1 MSTSPQRRSEKFL
14 LKSPDAEPDLHRPIA
29 MNCIHAKWQW
39 TASIVAVAVLLL
51 FMVHGAY
58 GQSAAFAIFT
68 GHALDP
74 QGASVPGA
82 TVTATNVETGIVR
95 TTQTTSDGLYR
106 FDHLPPGIYDVVI
119 EARSLAKAE
128 AKNVK
133 LQVGERRDINFNL
146 ELARRKESVI
156 VTSAIPLIETTK
168 TDVSTVI
175 DEKDVANLPTTTS
188 FEGVGG
194 VSNDFEGLAASAPG
208 VRYDYTN
215 DSADLVGPGNVNDR
229 GIVVNVDGGNIWDQ
243 AQILVA
249 RDSLGASVEEVK
261 EFQVLTNNYN
271 AEYGQAGSI
280 ILNVVTK
287 SGTNDLH
294 GDFHAYFRG
303 RNLESSNFFY
313 NLSNPT
319 SRAPFFK
326 HEYGF
331 TAGGPL
337 VKDRLFWFTSLEDT
351 AQGAPV
357 TSLPFGNTITIN
369 QPVNELLWSAKV
381 DANLTDKHTLTVRY
395 NVQRD
400 TSSNVLLQ
408 TPPGNTDPSGLVE
421 SVIHNAGLNMGMIS
435 TLTSHAVNEARFFW
449 HRFLLSTLTASML
462 PGEAL
467 PNAYVG
473 ADFCCPQGDYQNRFQ
488 YIDNLS
494 WTRGSHAYKF
504 GANISHFPIHA
515 LFQQFHYG
523 EYSNFAP
530 GPCTNSFFP
539 QADGECPSQFAI
551 GLGPSSVNTAD
562 NIYGLYF
569 QDTWRFR
576 RNVTVNYGLRYDKED
591 GAFKGGTIS
600 DPQVPGGCL
609 QSNRLI
615 PACGSDNT
623 NWQPRLG
630 IAWSPNFEHGT
641 MHWLFGDPGKSVIR
655 VGGAR
660 ITEMVDL
667 NVVVNSL
674 IFDGNTLFTQS
685 ITPRSIGND
694 GLTTGQQ
701 ILNAYPDQ
709 PSTALLNLFKPVGYY
724 GRVRPISPMLKN
736 PQVNMASLV
745 YQRQLGSSFTYCI
758 GYQGVF
764 AHGLFGEKDTN
775 FPTPTA
781 DPAHPGY
788 FYMPGVPDRAFG
800 PIRTVFSDRESGYN
814 ALVITAVKRM
824 AHHIQFQGSY
834 TWSHTLSDGEDFF
847 GLSEPGNPL
856 APLRL
861 DNASAQNDIRHL
873 VNFNFVADTNNLMHT
888 PVVRTI
894 VNNWTFGMLST
905 LQSGRP
911 FPVSTGDASFAGLNF
926 PALGSETMQRPNI
939 CTTGSSV
946 PGCAGAPAGALVATN
961 IGSISGTNL
970 EVGPAGVAACVAA
983 GLTNCAALQTT
994 FAAPAGASTSGPV
1007 DSFARTP
1014 VDFQYINGNLARNA
1028 GQSLA
1033 IYRFDISLT
1042 KAIKFP
1048 KWESASLEL
1057 NMDVFNLFNHPG
1069 FIFNN
1074 SFDTLNLL
1082 LLPAPTVNGVPNP
1095 NFNCTASCLNPFT
1108 GLYLGA
1114 NGQPLTL
1121 ANFQRATF
1129 AAAKNF
1135 NGLGGPA
1142 GEVTARIIQLAIRFR
1157 W

>member
-1 MSTSPQRRSEKFL
+1 MQDDYEIGWP
-14 LKSPDAEPDLHRPIA
+14 LKLKIGLVRTE
-29 MNCIHAKWQW
+29 WQW
-39 TASIVAVAVLLL
+39 IVSIVAVAVLLQL
-51 FMVHGAY
+51 TAHSAY
-58 GQSAAFAIFT
+58 CQSGAFATVT
-68 GHALDP
+68 GRAFDP
-74 QGASVPGA
+74 QGASVAGA
-82 TVTATNVETGIVR
+82 KITAANVETGIVR
-95 TTQTTSDGLYR
+95 TAQTTSDGLYR
-106 FDHLPPGIYDVVI
+106 LDYLSPGIYDVVI
-119 EARSLAKAE
+119 ETKSFTKAE

-133 LQVGERRDINFNL
+133 LQVGEQRDINFNL
-146 ELARRKESVI
+146 QIASEQESMV
-156 VTSAIPLIETTK
+156 VTSEMPLVETTK
-168 TDVSTVI
+168 TDVSSVI
-175 DEKDVANLPTTTS
+175 DDKGVAVLPTTTS

-194 VSNDFEGLAASAPG
+194 VSNDFEGLAVSAPG
-208 VRYDYTN
+208 MRYDYTN

-249 RDSLGASVEEVK
+249 RDALGASVEEVK

-287 SGTNDLH
+287 SGTNDFH
-294 GDFHAYFRG
+294 GDVHAYFRG
-303 RNLESSNFFY
+303 RNLGASNFFY
-313 NLSNPT
+313 NLSDPP

-331 TAGGPL
+331 TAGGPFAR
-337 VKDRLFWFTSLEDT
+337 DRLFWFTSLEHT
-351 AQGAPV
+351 AQGSPITV
-357 TSLPFGNTITIN
+357 LPFGATVTVN
-369 QPVNELLWSAKV
+369 QPTNELLWSAKV
-381 DANLTDKHTLTVRY
+381 DAKLTDKHTLTARS

-408 TPPGNTDPSGLVE
+408 TPPGTTDPSGLVG
-421 SVIHNAGLNMGMIS
+421 SVIHDAGLNIGLIS
-435 TLTSHAVNEARFFW
+435 TLTLNTVNEARFFW
-449 HRFLLSTLTASML
+449 HRFLLSTTTASTL

-494 WTRGSHAYKF
+494 WMRGRHAFKF
-504 GANISHFPIHA
+504 GANISHFSIDA

-539 QADGECPSQFAI
+539 QADGECPSQFTI
-551 GLGPSSVNTAD
+551 GLGPGAVNTAD
-562 NIYGLYF
+562 NIYGFYA
-569 QDTWRFR
+569 QDTWQVR
-576 RNVTVNYGLRYDKED
+576 RNITVNYGLRYDRED
-591 GAFKGGTIS
+591 GAFRGGTIS
-600 DPQVPGGCL
+600 DPQVPGGCF
-609 QSNRLI
+609 QSNGLI

-623 NWQPRLG
+623 NLQPRLG
-630 IAWSPNFEHGT
+630 IAWSPNFEHGIA
-641 MHWLFGDPGKSVIR
+641 HWLFGDPGRSVIR
-655 VGGAR
+655 AAGAR

-667 NVVVNSL
+667 NVDVNSL
-674 IFDGNTLFTQS
+674 IFNGNTLFTQA
-685 ITPRSIGND
+685 ITPGSISND

-701 ILNAYPDQ
+701 VLNVYPNE
-709 PSTALLNLFKPVGYY
+709 PNTALLGLFKPADFY

-736 PQVNMASLV
+736 PQVIMTSVV
-745 YQRQLGSSFTYCI
+745 YQRQIKSSFTFSI

-764 AHGLFGEKDTN
+764 AHGLFGETDTN
-775 FPTPTA
+775 FPTPIA
-781 DPAHPGY
+781 DPAHTGY
-788 FYMPGVPDRAFG
+788 FYMPGVPNPAFG
-800 PIRTVFSDRESGYN
+800 PIRTVSSDRESGYN
-814 ALVITAVKRM
+814 ALVITAIKRM
-824 AHHIQFQGSY
+824 SSHFQFQCSY

-856 APLRL
+856 ASLHL

-873 VNFNFVADTNNLMHT
+873 VNFNFVADSNNLLHT
-888 PVVRTI
+888 PVVSTI
-894 VNNWTFGMLST
+894 LNNWTFGVLST

-911 FPVSTGDASFAGLNF
+911 YPVSTGDASFTGLNF
-926 PALGSETMQRPNI
+926 SALGSETMQRPNI
-939 CTTGSSV
+939 CTAGSSV
-946 PGCAGAPAGALVATN
+946 PGCGGAPIGALVATN

-970 EVGPAGVAACVAA
+970 EVGPAGVSACVAA
-983 GLTNCAALQTT
+983 GLANCPALQTT

-1007 DSFARTP
+1007 DSFAGTP
-1014 VDFQYINGNLARNA
+1014 VDFQQIDGNLARNA

-1033 IYRFDISLT
+1033 LYRFDISLT
-1042 KAIKFP
+1042 KTIKIP

-1057 NMDVFNLFNHPG
+1057 KMDVFNVFNHPG

-1082 LLPAPTVNGVPNP
+1082 SLPKLTVNGAPNP
-1095 NFNCTASCLNPFT
+1095 DFNCTASCLNPFT

-1129 AAAKNF
+1129 SAAKNF
-1135 NGLGGPA
+1135 NGLGGPS
-1142 GEVTARIIQLAIRFR
+1142 GEVTPRIIQLAARFR

>member
-1 MSTSPQRRSEKFL
+1 
-14 LKSPDAEPDLHRPIA
+14 
-29 MNCIHAKWQW
+29 
-39 TASIVAVAVLLL
+39 VAGLLL
-51 FMVHGAY
+51 LIAPGAY
-58 GQSAAFAIFT
+58 CQSASFAIFT
-68 GHALDP
+68 GRAQDP
-74 QGASVPGA
+74 QGASVAGA
-82 TVTATNVETGIVR
+82 TVTATNQETGIVR

-106 FDHLPPGIYDVVI
+106 FDDLPPGIYDVVI
-119 EARSLAKAE
+119 EARSFARVE
-128 AKNVK
+128 VKNVN
-133 LQVGERRDINFNL
+133 LWVGEQRDVNFNL
-146 ELARRKESVI
+146 KLAGGKQSVV
-156 VTSAIPLIETTK
+156 VTSELPLIETTK

-194 VSNDFEGLAASAPG
+194 VSNDFEGLAVSAPG
-208 VRYDYTN
+208 VRYDYTS
-215 DSADLVGPGNVNDR
+215 DSSDLVGPGNVNDR
-229 GIVVNVDGGNIWDQ
+229 GITVNVDGGNIWDE

-249 RDSLGASVEEVK
+249 RDALGASVEEVK

-287 SGTNDLH
+287 SGTNDFH

-303 RNLESSNFFY
+303 RNLESSTYFY
-313 NLSNPT
+313 NLSDPT

-331 TAGGPL
+331 TAGGPF
-337 VKDRLFWFTSLEDT
+337 VKNRLFWFSSLEDT

-357 TSLPFGNTITIN
+357 TSLPFGNSITIN

-381 DANLTDKHTLTVRY
+381 EANLTDKHLLTVRY

-400 TSSNVLLQ
+400 TSSNVLLN
-408 TPPGNTDPSGLVE
+408 TPPGSTDPSGLVN
-421 SVIHNAGLNMGMIS
+421 STIHDSGLNIGLIS
-435 TLTSHAVNEARFFW
+435 TLTSHAVNQARFFW
-449 HRFLLSTLTASML
+449 HRFLLSTLTARTL
-462 PGEAL
+462 PAEAF

-494 WTRGSHAYKF
+494 WTRGRHAFKF
-504 GANISHFPIHA
+504 GVNISHFPIHS

-530 GPCTNSFFP
+530 GPCLNSFFP
-539 QADGECPSQFAI
+539 QADGQCPSQFTI
-551 GLGPSSVNTAD
+551 GLGPGAVNIAD
-562 NIYGLYF
+562 NIYGIYA
-569 QDTWRFR
+569 QDTWQFR
-576 RNVTVNYGLRYDKED
+576 RNITVNYGLRFDKED
-591 GAFKGGTIS
+591 GAFTGGTVP

-609 QSNRLI
+609 QSNGLI
-615 PACGSDNT
+615 PACGSDNA

-630 IAWSPNFEHGT
+630 IAWSPSFENGT
-641 MHWLFGDPGKSVIR
+641 GHWLFGDPGKSVIR
-655 VGGAR
+655 AAGGR

-667 NVVVNSL
+667 NVTVNSR

-685 ITPRSIGND
+685 ITAGSIGSD
-694 GLTTGQQ
+694 GATGEQV
-701 ILNAYPDQ
+701 LKTYPNL
-709 PSTALLNLFKPVGYY
+709 PSASLLDLFKPVGYY
-724 GRVRPISPMLKN
+724 GRVRPISPTLKN

-745 YQRQLGSSFTYCI
+745 YQRQLGSSFTYSI
-758 GYQGVF
+758 GYQAAF
-764 AHGLFGEKDTN
+764 THGLFGEKDTN
-775 FPTPTA
+775 FPTPIA

-788 FYMPGVPDRAFG
+788 FYMPGVPNPAFG

-824 AHHIQFQGSY
+824 SHNVQFQGSY
-834 TWSHTLSDGEDFF
+834 VWSHTLSDGEDFF

-856 APLRL
+856 APLSL
-861 DNASAQNDIRHL
+861 DNASAQNDLRHL
-873 VNFNFVADTNNLMHT
+873 VNFNFVADTNNLFEA
-888 PVVRTI
+888 PVARTI
-894 VNNWTFGMLST
+894 LNNWTFGMMST

-911 FPVSTGDASFAGLNF
+911 FPVSTGDASITGLNF
-926 PALGSETMQRPNI
+926 TDLGSETMQRPNV
-939 CTTGSSV
+939 CTAGSSA
-946 PGCAGAPAGALVATN
+946 PGCAGAPIGALVATN

-983 GLTNCAALQTT
+983 GLTDCAALQTT
-994 FAAPAGASTSGPV
+994 FAAPAGVSTSGPV
-1007 DSFARTP
+1007 DSITGTP
-1014 VDFQYINGNLARNA
+1014 VDFQYIDGNLVRNA

-1042 KAIKFP
+1042 KAIKIP

-1057 NMDVFNLFNHPG
+1057 KMDVFNLFNHPG

-1074 SFDTLNLL
+1074 SFDALNLL
-1082 LLPAPTVNGVPNP
+1082 LLPARIVNGAPNP
-1095 NFNCTASCLNPFT
+1095 NFNCTVSCLNPFT

-1114 NGQPLTL
+1114 NGRPLTL

-1129 AAAKNF
+1129 NAAKNF

-1142 GEVTARIIQLAIRFR
+1142 GEVTPRIIQLAIRFR

>member
-1 MSTSPQRRSEKFL
+1 MSTSPPRQEKKFL
-14 LKSPDAEPDLHRPIA
+14 AKNPYTKPDLHRAID
-29 MNCIHAKWQW
+29 MTCIHTTWQW
-39 TASIVAVAVLLL
+39 TASIVAVAVLVLL
-51 FMVHGAY
+51 TAHGAL
-58 GQSAAFAIFT
+58 GQSASFATFT
-68 GHALDP
+68 GSALDP

-82 TVTATNVETGIVR
+82 TLTATNVETDIVR

-106 FDHLPPGIYDVVI
+106 FDNLPPGIYDVVI
-119 EARSLAKAE
+119 EARSFTKAE

-133 LQVGERRDINFNL
+133 LQVGEQRDINFNL
-146 ELARRKESVI
+146 EPAGEKQFLV
-156 VTSAIPLIETTK
+156 VTSETPLIETTK
-168 TDVSTVI
+168 TDVSTMI
-175 DEKDVANLPTTTS
+175 DDKDVANLPTTTS

-249 RDSLGASVEEVK
+249 RDALGASVEEVK

-287 SGTNDLH
+287 SGTNGFH
-294 GDFHAYFRG
+294 GDLHAYFRG
-303 RNLESSNFFY
+303 RNLGASDFFY

-337 VKDRLFWFTSLEDT
+337 VKDRLFWFMSLEDT
-351 AQGAPV
+351 AQGSPA
-357 TSLPFGNTITIN
+357 TLLPFDTTVTVN
-369 QPVNELLWSAKV
+369 QPTNELLWSAKV
-381 DANLTDKHTLTVRY
+381 DAKLTDKHTLTVRY

-408 TPPGNTDPSGLVE
+408 TPPGSTDPSGLVD
-421 SVIHNAGLNMGMIS
+421 SIIHNGGLNVGMIS
-435 TLTSHAVNEARFFW
+435 ALTLHTVNEARFFW
-449 HRFLLSTLTASML
+449 HRFLLSTLTASTM

-494 WTRGSHAYKF
+494 WTRGSHAFKF
-504 GANISHFPIHA
+504 GANISHFPIHS

-530 GPCTNSFFP
+530 GACTNSFFP
-539 QADGECPSQFAI
+539 QADGECPSQFTI
-551 GLGPSSVNTAD
+551 GLGAGTVNTVD
-562 NIYGLYF
+562 NIYGIYA
-569 QDTWRFR
+569 QDTWQFR

-600 DPQVPGGCL
+600 DPQMPGGCL
-609 QSNRLI
+609 QSNGLI
-615 PACGSDNT
+615 PACGSDNN

-641 MHWLFGDPGKSVIR
+641 AHRLFGDPGKSVIR
-655 VGGAR
+655 AAAAS

-667 NVVVNSL
+667 NVAVNSL
-674 IFDGNTLFTQS
+674 IFDGNNLFTQS
-685 ITPRSIGND
+685 ITAGSISDD
-694 GLTTGQQ
+694 GVTTGQQ
-701 ILNAYPDQ
+701 VLKAYPSE
-709 PSTALLNLFKPVGYY
+709 PSAALLDLFKPVGFY
-724 GRVRPISPMLKN
+724 GRVRPISPTLKN
-736 PQVNMASLV
+736 PQVTMASLV
-745 YQRQLGSSFTYCI
+745 YQRQLGSSFTYSI

-775 FPTPTA
+775 FPTPIA
-781 DPAHPGY
+781 DPAHPDY
-788 FYMPGVPDRAFG
+788 LYMPGVPDPAFG

-834 TWSHTLSDGEDFF
+834 MWSHTLSNGEDFF

-861 DNASAQNDIRHL
+861 DNASAQNDLRHL
-873 VNFNFVADTNNLMHT
+873 VNFNLVADTNNLLHT

-894 VNNWTFGMLST
+894 LNNWTFGMLST

-911 FPVSTGDASFAGLNF
+911 FPVSTGDASFTGLNF
-926 PALGSETMQRPNI
+926 SALGSETMQRPNV
-939 CTTGSSV
+939 CTAGSSL
-946 PGCAGAPAGALVATN
+946 PGCAGAPIGALVATN

-970 EVGPAGVAACVAA
+970 EVGPAGVATCVAA
-983 GLTNCAALQTT
+983 GLNNCAALQTT

-1007 DSFARTP
+1007 DSFTGRP
-1014 VDFQYINGNLARNA
+1014 VDFQYIDGNLVRNA
-1028 GQSLA
+1028 GQSLPL
-1033 IYRFDISLT
+1033 YRFDVSLT
-1042 KAIKFP
+1042 KAIKIP
-1048 KWESASLEL
+1048 KWESNLEL
-1057 NMDVFNLFNHPG
+1057 KMDVFNLFNHPG

-1074 SFDTLNLL
+1074 SFDVLNLL
-1082 LLPAPTVNGVPNP
+1082 LRPALTVNGAPNP
-1095 NFNCTASCLNPFT
+1095 NFNCTVSCLNPFT

-1114 NGQPLTL
+1114 NSQPLTL
-1121 ANFQRATF
+1121 ANFQRAKF
-1129 AAAKNF
+1129 NAAKNF

-1142 GEVTARIIQLAIRFR
+1142 GEVTPRIIQLAIRFR

>member
-1 MSTSPQRRSEKFL
+1 MSSNPRPRSDF
-14 LKSPDAEPDLHRPIA
+14 
-29 MNCIHAKWQW
+29 IHAKWPG
-39 TASIVAVAVLLL
+39 TLSIVGVTFLLL
-51 FMVHGAY
+51 LTAAGTY

-68 GHALDP
+68 GRATDP
-74 QGASVPGA
+74 QGASVAGA
-82 TVTATNVETGIVR
+82 KVTATNAETDIVR

-106 FDHLPPGIYDVVI
+106 FDNLPPGIYDVAI
-119 EARSLAKAE
+119 EARSFANAE

-133 LQVGERRDINFNL
+133 LQVGEQRDVNFSL
-146 ELARRKESVI
+146 KLAGEKQAVVVSGEL
-156 VTSAIPLIETTK
+156 PLIESTK
-168 TDVSTVI
+168 TDVSTTI
-175 DEKDVANLPTTTS
+175 DDKDVADLPTTTS
-188 FEGVGG
+188 FDSVGG

-208 VRYDYTN
+208 VKYDNTN

-229 GIVVNVDGGNIWDQ
+229 GIVVNVDGGNTWDQ

-271 AEYGQAGSI
+271 AEFGQAGSI

-287 SGTNDLH
+287 SGTNDFH

-303 RNLESSNFFY
+303 RNLESSSYFY
-313 NLSNPT
+313 NLSDPA

-357 TSLPFGNTITIN
+357 TLLPFGDTVTVN
-369 QPVNELLWSAKV
+369 QPTNELLWSAKI
-381 DANLTDKHTLTVRY
+381 DAKLTVKHTLTVRY

-408 TPPGNTDPSGLVE
+408 TPPGSTDPSGLVN
-421 SVIHNAGLNMGMIS
+421 SVIHNGSLNIGVIS
-435 TLTSHAVNEARFFW
+435 TLTLQTVNEARFFW
-449 HRFLLSTLTASML
+449 HRFLLSTLSASSL
-462 PGEAL
+462 PGEFL
-467 PNAYVG
+467 PNAYIG
-473 ADFCCPQGDYQNRFQ
+473 ADFCCPQGDDQNRFQ

-494 WTRGSHAYKF
+494 WTRGRHAFKF

-515 LFQQFHYG
+515 LYQQFHNG
-523 EYSNFAP
+523 EYSNFAS
-530 GPCTNSFFP
+530 GACTNSLFP
-539 QADGECPSQFAI
+539 QTDGECPSQFTI
-551 GLGPSSVNTAD
+551 GLGPGVANTSD
-562 NIYGLYF
+562 NIYGFYA
-569 QDTWRFR
+569 QDSWQLR
-576 RNVTVNYGLRYDKED
+576 RNITVNYGLRYDRES

-609 QSNRLI
+609 QSNGLI
-615 PACGSDNT
+615 PACGSDNE

-630 IAWSPNFEHGT
+630 VAWSPNYEHGIG
-641 MHWLFGDPGKSVIR
+641 HWLFGDPDKSVIR
-655 VGGAR
+655 AAAAR

-685 ITPRSIGND
+685 ITTGSLGND
-694 GLTTGQQ
+694 GSTTGQQ
-701 ILNAYPDQ
+701 VLNAYPNQ
-709 PSTALLNLFKPVGYY
+709 PSIALLDLFKPVGYY
-724 GRVRPISPMLKN
+724 GRLRPISPTLKN
-736 PQVNMASLV
+736 PQVTMASLV
-745 YQRQLGSSFTYCI
+745 YQRQIGPSFTYSV

-775 FPTPTA
+775 FPTPIA

-788 FYMPGVPDRAFG
+788 FYMPGVPDPAFG

-824 AHHIQFQGSY
+824 SYHVQFQASY

-856 APLRL
+856 APLSL

-873 VNFNFVADTNNLMHT
+873 VNFSFVADTNHLLHS
-888 PVVRTI
+888 PVAGAI
-894 VNNWTFGMLST
+894 LNSWIFGMMST

-926 PALGSETMQRPNI
+926 SALGSETMQRPNV
-939 CTTGSSV
+939 CTPGSSA
-946 PGCAGAPAGALVATN
+946 PGCAAAPVGALVATN
-961 IGSISGTNL
+961 IGSVSGTNL
-970 EVGPAGVAACVAA
+970 EVGPTGVAACIAA
-983 GLTNCAALQTT
+983 GQTNCAALQTT
-994 FAAPAGASTSGPV
+994 FAAPAAASTSGPV
-1007 DSFARTP
+1007 DSLTGTP
-1014 VDFQYINGNLARNA
+1014 VDFQYINGNLVRNA

-1042 KAIKFP
+1042 RAIKIP

-1057 NMDVFNLFNHPG
+1057 KMDVFNLFNHPG

-1074 SFDTLNLL
+1074 SFDVLNLL
-1082 LLPAPTVNGVPNP
+1082 LLPALSVNGAPNP

-1129 AAAKNF
+1129 NAAKRF

-1142 GEVTARIIQLAIRFR
+1142 GEVTPRIIQLAIRFR

>member
-1 MSTSPQRRSEKFL
+1 M
-14 LKSPDAEPDLHRPIA
+14 
-29 MNCIHAKWQW
+29 
-39 TASIVAVAVLLL
+39 VAVGVFLQLTAQ
-51 FMVHGAY
+51 GAH
-58 GQSAAFAIFT
+58 GQSAAFATIT
-68 GHALDP
+68 GRTFDP
-74 QGASVPGA
+74 QGASIPGA
-82 TVTATNVETGIVR
+82 TITAVNVETDIVR
-95 TTQTTSDGLYR
+95 TAQTSSDGLYR
-106 FDHLPPGIYDVVI
+106 LDYLSPGAYDVVI
-119 EARSLAKAE
+119 EAGSFTRAE

-133 LQVGERRDINFNL
+133 LQVGELRDINFSL
-146 ELARRKESVI
+146 KLAEEKQAMV
-156 VTSAIPLIETTK
+156 VTSETPLVETTK

-175 DEKDVANLPTTTS
+175 DDVGVADLPTTTS

-194 VSNDFEGLAASAPG
+194 VSNDFEGLAVSAPG

-249 RDSLGASVEEVK
+249 RDALGASVEEVK

-294 GDFHAYFRG
+294 GDAHAYFRG
-303 RNLESSNFFY
+303 RNLGASNFFY
-313 NLSNPT
+313 NLSDPT

-331 TAGGPL
+331 TVGGPL
-337 VKDRLFWFTSLEDT
+337 IKNRLFWFTSMENT

-357 TSLPFGNTITIN
+357 TELPFRNTVTIN
-369 QPVNELLWSAKV
+369 QTSNELLWSAKL
-381 DANLTDKHTLTVRY
+381 DAKFTDKYILTARY
-395 NVQRD
+395 NLQRD
-400 TSSNVLLQ
+400 ASTNVLLQ
-408 TPPGNTDPSGLVE
+408 TPPGSTDPSGLVG
-421 SVIHNAGLNMGMIS
+421 SFIHDAGLNVGLIS
-435 TLTSHAVNEARFFW
+435 TLTLHTVNEARFFW
-449 HRFLLSTLTASML
+449 HRFLLSTTSASTL

-473 ADFCCPQGDYQNRFQ
+473 ADFCCPQGDFQNRFQ

-494 WTRGSHAYKF
+494 WTRGNHAFKV
-504 GANISHFPIHA
+504 GANISHFTIHS

-530 GPCTNSFFP
+530 GPCINTFFP
-539 QADGECPSQFAI
+539 QADGECPSQFTI
-551 GLGPSSVNTAD
+551 GLGPGAVDTAD
-562 NIYGLYF
+562 NIFGFYA
-569 QDTWRFR
+569 QDAWQFR
-576 RNVTVNYGLRYDKED
+576 RNITVNYGLRYDRED
-591 GAFKGGTIS
+591 GAFRGGTIPA
-600 DPQVPGGCL
+600 PQVPGGCL
-609 QSNRLI
+609 QSNGLI
-615 PACGSDNT
+615 PACGSDNN

-630 IAWSPNFEHGT
+630 IAWSPNFDHGAW
-641 MHWLFGDPGKSVIR
+641 HWLFGDSGKSVIR
-655 VGGAR
+655 AAAAT

-667 NVVVNSL
+667 NVMVNSL
-674 IFDGNTLFTQS
+674 IFDGNTLFTQA
-685 ITPRSIGND
+685 ITPASISND
-694 GLTTGQQ
+694 GSVTGQRV
-701 ILNAYPDQ
+701 LNSYPAE
-709 PSTALLNLFKPVGYY
+709 PNLALLDLFKPAGYY

-745 YQRQLGSSFTYCI
+745 YQRQIRSSYTYSI

-775 FPTPTA
+775 FPTPIA

-788 FYMPGVPDRAFG
+788 FYMPGVPNPAFG
-800 PIRTVFSDRESGYN
+800 PIRTVSSDRESGYN
-814 ALVITAVKRM
+814 ALVITAIKQM
-824 AHHIQFQGSY
+824 AHHFQFQGSY

-856 APLRL
+856 ASLHL

-873 VNFNFVADTNNLMHT
+873 VNFNIVADTNNLIET
-888 PVVRTI
+888 PVFRTI
-894 VNNWTFGMLST
+894 FNNWTIGILST

-911 FPVSTGDASFAGLNF
+911 FPVSTGDASFTGLNF
-926 PALGSETMQRPNI
+926 SALGSETMQRPNI
-939 CTTGSSV
+939 CSVGSPV
-946 PGCAGAPAGALVATN
+946 PSCAGAPAGALVSTN

-983 GLTNCAALQTT
+983 GLANCGALQTT

-1007 DSFARTP
+1007 DSFAGTP
-1014 VDFQYINGNLARNA
+1014 VDFQYIEGNLARNA

-1033 IYRFDISLT
+1033 LYRFDLSMTRGFKI
-1042 KAIKFP
+1042 P
-1048 KWESASLEL
+1048 KWESAGLEL
-1057 NMDVFNLFNHPG
+1057 KMDVFNVFNHPL

-1082 LLPAPTVNGVPNP
+1082 QLPALTVNGAPNP

-1108 GLYLGA
+1108 SLYLGV

-1121 ANFQRATF
+1121 ADFQRATYS
-1129 AAAKNF
+1129 AARNF
-1135 NGLGGPA
+1135 NGLGGPS
-1142 GEVTARIIQLAIRFR
+1142 GEVTPRIMQLAVRFR

>member
-1 MSTSPQRRSEKFL
+1 M
-14 LKSPDAEPDLHRPIA
+14 
-29 MNCIHAKWQW
+29 
-39 TASIVAVAVLLL
+39 VAGVMLLL
-51 FMVHGAY
+51 TPYSAH
-58 GQSAAFAIFT
+58 GQSAAFATIT
-68 GHALDP
+68 GRVLDP
-74 QGASVPGA
+74 QGASVAGMA
-82 TVTATNVETGIVR
+82 VTATNLETSIAR
-95 TTQTTSDGLYR
+95 TTQTTSEGLYR
-106 FDHLPPGIYDVVI
+106 FENLTPGVYDVVI
-119 EARSLAKAE
+119 EVSSFARAE
-128 AKNVK
+128 AQNVK
-133 LQVGERRDINFNL
+133 LQVGEQRDINFNL
-146 ELARRKESVI
+146 KLAGEKRSLV
-156 VTSAIPLIETTK
+156 VTAEVPLVETTK

-175 DEKDVANLPTTTS
+175 GDKDVASLPTTTS

-208 VRYDYTN
+208 VKYDYTN

-249 RDSLGASVEEVK
+249 RDSLGASVEEIK

-287 SGTNDLH
+287 SGTNDFH

-303 RNLESSNFFY
+303 RNLGASNYFY
-313 NLSNPT
+313 NLSDPT

-337 VKDRLFWFTSLEDT
+337 VKNRLFWFTSLEDT
-351 AQGAPV
+351 AQGAPI
-357 TSLPFGNTITIN
+357 TSLPFGNSITIN
-369 QPVNELLWSAKV
+369 QPVNELLWSTKV
-381 DANLTDKHTLTVRY
+381 DANLTGKHTLTVRY

-408 TPPGNTDPSGLVE
+408 TPPGSTDPSGLVD
-421 SVIHNAGLNMGMIS
+421 SVVHNNGLNVGLIS

-449 HRFLLSTLTASML
+449 HRFLLSTMPASTL
-462 PGEAL
+462 PGEGL

-473 ADFCCPQGDYQNRFQ
+473 ADFCCPQGDFQNRYQ

-494 WTRGSHAYKF
+494 WTRGSHAFKF
-504 GANISHFPIHA
+504 GTNISHFPIHA

-523 EYSNFAP
+523 EYSFFAP

-539 QADGECPSQFAI
+539 QANGECPSQFTI
-551 GLGPSSVNTAD
+551 GLGPGNVNTVD
-562 NIYGLYF
+562 TIYGFYF
-569 QDTWRFR
+569 QDTWQFR
-576 RNVTVNYGLRYDKED
+576 RNLTVNYGLRYDIEE

-600 DPQVPGGCL
+600 DSRVPGGCV
-609 QSNRLI
+609 QSNGLI

-630 IAWSPNFEHGT
+630 IAWSPSFEQGK

-655 VGGAR
+655 AAGGLIA
-660 ITEMVDL
+660 EMVDL
-667 NVVVNSL
+667 NVGINSL

-685 ITPRSIGND
+685 ITAASIGND
-694 GLTTGQQ
+694 GATTGQQ
-701 ILNAYPDQ
+701 VLNAYPGE
-709 PSTALLNLFKPVGYY
+709 PSGALLDLFKPAGYY
-724 GRVRPISPMLKN
+724 GRVRPISPWLKN
-736 PQVNMASLV
+736 PQLTMASLV
-745 YQRQLGSSFTYCI
+745 YQRQLGSSFTYSI

-775 FPTPTA
+775 FPTPIA

-788 FYMPGVPDRAFG
+788 FYMPDVPDPAFG
-800 PIRTVFSDRESGYN
+800 PIRTVSSDRESGYN
-814 ALVITAVKRM
+814 ALVVTVVKRM
-824 AHHIQFQGSY
+824 THHVQFQGSY
-834 TWSHTLSDGEDFF
+834 TWSHILSDGEDFF
-847 GLSEPGNPL
+847 GVSEPGNPI
-856 APLRL
+856 APLSL
-861 DNASAQNDIRHL
+861 DNASAQNDIRNL
-873 VNFNFVADTNNLMHT
+873 VNFNFVADTNNLLHT

-894 VNNWTFGMLST
+894 LNNWTFGMLST

-911 FPVSTGDASFAGLNF
+911 FPVSTGDASFTGLNF
-926 PALGSETMQRPNI
+926 SALGSETMQRPNV
-939 CTTGSSV
+939 CTTGSSL
-946 PGCAGAPAGALVATN
+946 PGCAGAPPGALVATN

-983 GLTNCAALQTT
+983 GQTNCSALQTT
-994 FAAPAGASTSGPV
+994 FAAPKGASTSGPL
-1007 DSFARTP
+1007 DSFAGTP
-1014 VDFQYINGNLARNA
+1014 VDFQYINGNLVRNA

-1033 IYRFDISLT
+1033 IYRFDISLM
-1042 KAIKFP
+1042 KAIKIP
-1048 KWESASLEL
+1048 RWESASLEL
-1057 NMDVFNLFNHPG
+1057 KMDVFNLFNHPG

-1082 LLPAPTVNGVPNP
+1082 RLPPPTVNGVPNP
-1095 NFNCTASCLNPFT
+1095 NFNCAASCLNPYT

-1129 AAAKNF
+1129 VAAKNF
-1135 NGLGGPA
+1135 SGLGGPA
-1142 GEVTARIIQLAIRFR
+1142 GEVTPRIIQLAMRFR